1 MKKSTRCL
9 QGILCAALV
18 CAMLQAA
25 APAMP
30 AIAAEIEARFNSV
43 RLELNGNTVAEE
55 GESYTLPNGQS
66 VPYSIL
72 YNDTTY
78 LPIRKVC
85 ELLNIEVTWDQEGN
99 TAGIVADVFG
109 RRKTLI
115 ASQIASLISGTL
127 MIFSTGFATT
137 ALALGCSAL
146 SYNLASGTREALAY
160 DSLKQNGDEG
170 FYARFSSTEMMLYRI
185 TNSTATLCAG
195 LALWLGYRRAYAID
209 LFFGLIAL
217 GISFRLA
224 EVKTDATPVHY
235 PVGQEIVSVVQESWQ
250 FLVREKKARNIM
262 LVNTLI
268 GAVSTLVLFF
278 LQAKLPLTGM
288 NSALLGPA
296 LFVMGLGAAL
306 GSRMTAY
313 FHKYRYRAIL
323 LFGTIGVLFAFL
335 MSFTGLPALMVFGG
349 FIGSFSDDFLEVRT
363 DILLNDMIPSKQRAT
378 LMSVNS
384 FVFSMIMI
392 VLSTVFGWIM

>member
-1 MKKSTRCL
+1 MTTVGYF
-9 QGILCAALV
+9 QI
-18 CAMLQAA
+18 AA
-25 APAMP
+25 ASWVALLALRGFSLLQIGM
-30 AIAAEIEARFNSV
+30 
-43 RLELNGNTVAEE
+43 LESIFHIVSLCFE
-55 GESYTLPNGQS
+55 LPSG
-66 VPYSIL
+66 V
-72 YNDTTY
+72 
-78 LPIRKVC
+78 
-85 ELLNIEVTWDQEGN
+85 
-99 TAGIVADVFG
+99 VADVFG

-115 ASQIASLISGTL
+115 ASQVAALISGTL

-250 FLVREKKARNIM
+250 FLVREKKSKKYYAGERTTS
-262 LVNTLI
+262 V
-268 GAVSTLVLFF
+268 AVSTLVLFF

-363 DILLNDMIPSKQRAT
+363 DILLNDMIPSRQRAT

>member
-1 MKKSTRCL
+1 MSDKTTRKQIRTL
-9 QGILCAALV
+9 YTLTAVGYFQI
-18 CAMLQAA
+18 AA
-25 APAMP
+25 ASWVALLALRGFSLLQIGM
-30 AIAAEIEARFNSV
+30 
-43 RLELNGNTVAEE
+43 LESIFHIVSFCFELPSGVA
-55 GESYTLPNGQS
+55 
-66 VPYSIL
+66 
-72 YNDTTY
+72 
-78 LPIRKVC
+78 
-85 ELLNIEVTWDQEGN
+85 
-99 TAGIVADVFG
+99 ADVFG

-115 ASQIASLISGTL
+115 ASQLVSLLSGTL
-127 MIFSTGFATT
+127 MIFSTGFSST
-137 ALALGCSAL
+137 ALAIGCCAL
-146 SYNLASGTREALAY
+146 SYNLAFGTREALAY
-160 DSLKQNGDEG
+160 DSLKQSGEES
-170 FYARFSSTEMMLYRI
+170 FYARYSSTEMMLYRI

-195 LALWLGYRRAYAID
+195 LALWLGYRRAYAVD

-217 GISFRLA
+217 AVAFRLV
-224 EVKTDATPVHY
+224 EVQTDEETPVHHN
-235 PVGQEIVSVVQESWQ
+235 VKKEIVSVIQESRR
-250 FLVREKKARNIM
+250 FLAREKRARNIM
-262 LVNTLI
+262 LVNALV

-278 LQAKLPLTGM
+278 LQAKLPLAGM

-323 LFGTIGVLFAFL
+323 LFSSIGVLSAFG
-335 MSFTGLPALMVFGG
+335 MSFTRLPALMVFGG
-349 FIGSFSDDFLEVRT
+349 LIGSFSDDFLEVRT

>member
-1 MKKSTRCL
+1 MSEKTIRKQIRTL
-9 QGILCAALV
+9 YLMTTVGYFQI
-18 CAMLQAA
+18 AA
-25 APAMP
+25 ASWVALLALRGFSLLQIGM
-30 AIAAEIEARFNSV
+30 
-43 RLELNGNTVAEE
+43 LESIFHIVSLCFE
-55 GESYTLPNGQS
+55 LPS
-66 VPYSIL
+66 
-72 YNDTTY
+72 
-78 LPIRKVC
+78 
-85 ELLNIEVTWDQEGN
+85 
-99 TAGIVADVFG
+99 GIVADVFG

-146 SYNLASGTREALAY
+146 SYNLAY

-217 GISFRLA
+217 GVSFHLV
-224 EVKTDATPVHY
+224 EIKTDETPVHY

-262 LVNTLI
+262 LVNALI

-349 FIGSFSDDFLEVRT
+349 FVGSFSDDFLEVRT

>member
-1 MKKSTRCL
+1 MTTVGYF
-9 QGILCAALV
+9 QI
-18 CAMLQAA
+18 AA
-25 APAMP
+25 ASWVALLALRGFSLLQIGM
-30 AIAAEIEARFNSV
+30 
-43 RLELNGNTVAEE
+43 LESIFHIVSLCFE
-55 GESYTLPNGQS
+55 LPSG
-66 VPYSIL
+66 V
-72 YNDTTY
+72 
-78 LPIRKVC
+78 
-85 ELLNIEVTWDQEGN
+85 
-99 TAGIVADVFG
+99 VADVFG

-115 ASQIASLISGTL
+115 ASQMASLISGTL

-262 LVNTLI
+262 LVNALI

-296 LFVMGLGAAL
+296 L
-306 GSRMTAY
+306 GSRMTVY

-349 FIGSFSDDFLEVRT
+349 FIGSFSDDFLEVQT
-363 DILLNDMIPSKQRAT
+363 DILLNDMIPSRQRAT

>member
-1 MKKSTRCL
+1 MTTVGYF
-9 QGILCAALV
+9 QI
-18 CAMLQAA
+18 AA
-25 APAMP
+25 ASWVALLALRGFSLLQIGM
-30 AIAAEIEARFNSV
+30 
-43 RLELNGNTVAEE
+43 LESIFHIVSLCFE
-55 GESYTLPNGQS
+55 LPSG
-66 VPYSIL
+66 V
-72 YNDTTY
+72 
-78 LPIRKVC
+78 
-85 ELLNIEVTWDQEGN
+85 
-99 TAGIVADVFG
+99 VADVFG

-115 ASQIASLISGTL
+115 ASQVAALISGTL

-250 FLVREKKARNIM
+250 FLVRPVSGEEDDD
-262 LVNTLI
+262 VTLPY
-268 GAVSTLVLFF
+268 L
-278 LQAKLPLTGM
+278 
-288 NSALLGPA
+288 
-296 LFVMGLGAAL
+296 
-306 GSRMTAY
+306 
-313 FHKYRYRAIL
+313 
-323 LFGTIGVLFAFL
+323 
-335 MSFTGLPALMVFGG
+335 
-349 FIGSFSDDFLEVRT
+349 
-363 DILLNDMIPSKQRAT
+363 
-378 LMSVNS
+378 
-384 FVFSMIMI
+384 
-392 VLSTVFGWIM
+392 

>member
-1 MKKSTRCL
+1 MTTVGYF
-9 QGILCAALV
+9 QI
-18 CAMLQAA
+18 AA
-25 APAMP
+25 ASWVALLALRGFSLLQIGM
-30 AIAAEIEARFNSV
+30 
-43 RLELNGNTVAEE
+43 LESIFHIVSLCFE
-55 GESYTLPNGQS
+55 LPSG
-66 VPYSIL
+66 V
-72 YNDTTY
+72 
-78 LPIRKVC
+78 
-85 ELLNIEVTWDQEGN
+85 
-99 TAGIVADVFG
+99 VADVFG

-115 ASQIASLISGTL
+115 ASQMASLISGTL

-217 GISFRLA
+217 GVSFRLV
-224 EVKTDATPVHY
+224 EIKTDETPVHY

-262 LVNTLI
+262 LVNALI

-278 LQAKLPLTGM
+278 LQAKLPLRDGTRRGTGIADDGILSQIPLPRD
-288 NSALLGPA
+288 SAVWHDRCTFRLSYELYWTAGPYGLRRIYRI
-296 LFVMGLGAAL
+296 LF
-306 GSRMTAY
+306 R
-313 FHKYRYRAIL
+313 
-323 LFGTIGVLFAFL
+323 
-335 MSFTGLPALMVFGG
+335 
-349 FIGSFSDDFLEVRT
+349 
-363 DILLNDMIPSKQRAT
+363 
-378 LMSVNS
+378 
-384 FVFSMIMI
+384 
-392 VLSTVFGWIM
+392 